1 MFNKLINYFSSLNQ
15 ITMNSFT
22 VFLKRTASFIKSM
35 LPTPPKHNIEE
46 ILASTAGKDIT
57 DRFIDLYYTARGGD
71 GINWKGH
78 ELLKNPCDLWVYIEL
93 IQKIK
98 PKYIIETGT
107 HFGASAL
114 YFSDMVKMLGIDT
127 TIITIDIN
135 PKLNFDT
142 KAAKIIPLRGISTSI
157 SIVNEV
163 SNIIKPE
170 DTVLVMLDS
179 DHSKENVLNEINAYW
194 KFVSL
199 NSYLIVEDTI
209 VNGHPTNL
217 AHGPG
222 PFEAAQEFLLSNNNF
237 EVDLDCQKFLLT
249 YNNRGFLKRIK

>member
-1 MFNKLINYFSSLNQ
+1 
-15 ITMNSFT
+15 MNPFT
-22 VFLKRTASFIKSM
+22 VFLKRTASFVKSM
-35 LPTPPKHNIEE
+35 LPTPPKHNVEE
-46 ILASTAGKDIT
+46 ILSSTIGKDIT
-57 DRFIDLYYTARGGD
+57 DRFIDLYYTSLGAYGV
-71 GINWKGH
+71 NWKGH
-78 ELLKNPCDLWVYIEL
+78 ELLKNPCDLWIYIEL

-135 PKLNFDT
+135 PKLNFDAT
-142 KAAKIIPLRGISTSI
+142 AAKIISLRGISTST

-163 SNIIKPE
+163 SRIIKPE
-170 DTVLVMLDS
+170 DIVLVMLDS
-179 DHSKENVLNEINAYW
+179 DHSKENVLNELNAYSR
-194 KFVSL
+194 FVTL

-222 PFEAAQEFLLSNNNF
+222 PFEATQEFLSKNNNF

-249 YNNRGFLKRIK
+249 YNNRGFLKRIR